1 MNKKPTSEE
10 AEKGQNEI
18 KIVHRAKCEVSA
30 DEY

>member
-1 MNKKPTSEE
+1 MNKKPTSAE

-18 KIVHRAKCEVSA
+18 KIVHRSKYEAGA